1 MFDCTLVVKF
11 HRYSIIG
18 GSVVEAEV
26 VLTLVVCF
34 AEAVVL
40 SGTLLV
46 LIVNASVV
54 CFTAIVCVCV
64 TGVVE
69 CETTEVLL
77 AACCRLDVF
86 VVVCADDVGC

>member
-1 MFDCTLVVKF
+1 MKF
-11 HRYSIIG
+11 QRYSTIG
-18 GSVVEAEV
+18 SSVVEAEV

-46 LIVNASVV
+46 LFVV

-64 TGVVE
+64 ITGVVE
-69 CETTEVLL
+69 CETTKVLL